1 VWHDACSRKGMPACP
16 DEATW
21 RGAHRA
27 LTVVVIAL
35 AVCGTTTRSAA
46 QDVRGRPSTA
56 VPIRAIVVTG
66 LQQIRESIVLD
77 QLDVRAGDM
86 FDETVVS
93 RNIQRLDRL
102 GVFSRIE
109 IVPSQDAD
117 GVRLTIAVVETL
129 RVLPAVSIAIS
140 DADGVSAGPTVR
152 LLSFRG
158 IPHEV
163 SATAR
168 FGGSTLVEF
177 KEVSPFLYKRRLWHQ
192 LRLTYEDRQNPLD
205 DFAQT
210 SVETD
215 GQIGARLSARSKVG
229 ALFNMFTVA
238 SDVPGK
244 TLSSPNRDWFFS
256 GGALFEYDSR
266 DFPTNPSRGW
276 WNSVDF
282 LWRGGS
288 GTYVTLNF
296 DGRRYQ
302 PLSEGQ
308 VLVASTL
315 LTLQS
320 GTIGEDV
327 PVYGDYSLGGE
338 NTIRGWPFGSRRGK
352 NQFINTLE
360 YRYAIVR
367 PRGFKVFGFN
377 FYAGL
382 AAAVFGDLGAVWTE
396 PGEFTD
402 RFIGG
407 GGVGLRIVAPFV
419 NLIRL
424 DLSFGEPD
432 GAAFFQLGMNEK
444 FVTQRN
450 RVR

>member
-1 VWHDACSRKGMPACP
+1 MPACP
-16 DEATW
+16 VEARR
-21 RGAHRA
+21 RGPHRA
-27 LTVVVIAL
+27 WPILAIVL
-35 AVCGTTTRSAA
+35 AVCGIHTPLLA
-46 QDVRGRPSTA
+46 QEVHDSPPVS
-56 VPIRAIVVTG
+56 VPIRTIVVTG
-66 LQQIRESIVLD
+66 LQQVRESIVLD
-77 QLDVRAGDM
+77 QLDVQVGDL
-86 FDETVVS
+86 FDETVIP

-102 GVFSRIE
+102 NVFSRID
-109 IVPSQDAD
+109 IVASREVD

-152 LLSFRG
+152 LLSVRG

-177 KEVSPFLYKRRLWHQ
+177 KEVSPFLYKRRLWHM
-192 LRLTYEDRQNPLD
+192 LRLTYEDRHNGLD
-205 DFAQT
+205 DFDQT

-215 GQIGARLSARSKVG
+215 GQIGARLSPRSKVG

-238 SDVPGK
+238 SDIPGK
-244 TLSSPNRDWFFS
+244 TLSPTNRDWFVS
-256 GGALFEYDSR
+256 SGALFEYDSR
-266 DFPTNPSRGW
+266 NFPTNPSRGW
-276 WNSVDF
+276 WTSADF

-288 GTYVTLNF
+288 GSYVTLNL

-302 PLSEGQ
+302 PLSDRQ

-320 GTIGEDV
+320 GTIGTDV

-360 YRYAIVR
+360 YRHSIVPSR
-367 PRGFKVFGFN
+367 DFKLFGFN

-382 AAAVFGDLGAVWTE
+382 AVAVFGDVGAVWTE
-396 PGEFTD
+396 SSDFAD

-424 DLSFGEPD
+424 DLAFGEPSGD
-432 GAAFFQLGMNEK
+432 AFLQLGVNEK

>member
-1 VWHDACSRKGMPACP
+1 MPACP
-16 DEATW
+16 VEATW
-21 RGAHRA
+21 RGPHRA
-27 LTVVVIAL
+27 LTILVSVL
-35 AVCGTTTRSAA
+35 AICGTSTRSLA
-46 QDVRGRPSTA
+46 QEVRASPSSS

-77 QLDVRAGDM
+77 QLDVRVGDL
-86 FDETVVS
+86 FDGTVIS
-93 RNIQRLDRL
+93 RNVQRLDRL
-102 GVFSRIE
+102 NVFSRID
-109 IVPSQDAD
+109 IVPSQDVD

-152 LLSFRG
+152 LLSVRG
-158 IPHEV
+158 VPHEM

-177 KEVSPFLYKRRLWHQ
+177 KEVSPFLYKRRLWHL
-192 LRLTYEDRQNPLD
+192 LRLTYEDRHNSLD
-205 DFAQT
+205 DFDQT

-215 GQIGARLSARSKVG
+215 GQLGVRLSPRSKVG

-244 TLSSPNRDWFFS
+244 TLSSSNRDWFLS
-256 GGALFEYDSR
+256 SGALFEYDSR
-266 DFPTNPSRGW
+266 NFPTNPTRGW
-276 WNSVDF
+276 WTSVDF
-282 LWRGGS
+282 VWRGGS
-288 GTYVTLNF
+288 GSYVTLNL

-302 PLSEGQ
+302 PLSDRQ

-320 GTIGEDV
+320 GTLGEDV

-360 YRYAIVR
+360 YRHSIVP
-367 PRGFKVFGFN
+367 PRDFKVFGFN

-382 AAAVFGDLGAVWTE
+382 AAAIFGDVGAVWTG
-396 PGEFTD
+396 PSDFAD

-407 GGVGLRIVAPFV
+407 GGIGLRIVAPFV

-424 DLSFGEPD
+424 DLSFGEPNGD
-432 GAAFFQLGMNEK
+432 AFLQLGVNEK

>member
-1 VWHDACSRKGMPACP
+1 MWHGACSREGMPACA
-16 DEATW
+16 DEGTW
-21 RGAHRA
+21 CGLHRA
-27 LTVVVIAL
+27 LTIL
-35 AVCGTTTRSAA
+35 AIVLAIGGTTTHSLA
-46 QDVRGRPSTA
+46 QEVRAGAPSM
-56 VPIRAIVVTG
+56 VPIREIAVTG
-66 LQQIRESIVLD
+66 LQHIRESVVLD
-77 QLDVRAGDM
+77 QLDVRVGDR
-86 FDETVVS
+86 FDETVIP

-109 IVPSQDAD
+109 IIPSQDVD

-129 RVLPAVSIAIS
+129 RVLPAVSIAVS

-152 LLSFRG
+152 LLSVG
-158 IPHEV
+158 GVPHEV

-177 KEVSPFLYKRRLWHQ
+177 KEVSPFLYKRRLWHL
-192 LRLTYEDRQNPLD
+192 LRVTYEDRQNTLD
-205 DFAQT
+205 DFGQK

-215 GQIGARLSARSKVG
+215 GQIGARLSPRSKVG

-244 TLSSPNRDWFFS
+244 TLSSTNRDWFFS
-256 GGALFEYDSR
+256 GGALLEYDSR

-288 GTYVTLNF
+288 GSYLTLNV

-302 PLSEGQ
+302 PLSDGQ

-320 GTIGEDV
+320 GTIGEDI
-327 PVYGDYSLGGE
+327 PIYGDYSLGGE

-360 YRYAIVR
+360 YRHSIVR
-367 PRGFKVFGFN
+367 PRDFKVFGFN
-377 FYAGL
+377 FYAGV
-382 AAAVFGDLGAVWTE
+382 AAAVFGDVGAVWSE
-396 PGEFTD
+396 PGEFAD

-424 DLSFGEPD
+424 DLSFGEPGGD
-432 GAAFFQLGMNEK
+432 AFLQLGINEK

>member
-1 VWHDACSRKGMPACP
+1 MG
-16 DEATW
+16 
-21 RGAHRA
+21 RGPHRA
-27 LTVVVIAL
+27 LTILVTVL
-35 AVCGTTTRSAA
+35 AISGTTTASLA
-46 QDVRGRPSTA
+46 QNASVTPRTT
-56 VPIRAIVVTG
+56 VPIRGIVVSG
-66 LQQIRESIVLD
+66 LQHIRESIVLD
-77 QLDVRAGDM
+77 QLDVRVGDR
-86 FDETVVS
+86 FDETVVP

-109 IVPSQDAD
+109 IVPSQDVD
-117 GVRLTIAVVETL
+117 GVRLAIAVVETL
-129 RVLPAVSIAIS
+129 RILPAVSIAIS
-140 DADGVSAGPTVR
+140 DANGVSAGPTIR
-152 LLSFRG
+152 LLSVRG
-158 IPHEV
+158 VPHEV
-163 SATAR
+163 SATTR

-177 KEVSPFLYKRRLWHQ
+177 KEVSPYLYTRRLWHL
-192 LRLTYEDRQNPLD
+192 LRLTFEDRQNELD
-205 DFAQT
+205 EFGQT

-215 GQIGARLSARSKVG
+215 GQIGARLSERSKVG
-229 ALFNMFTVA
+229 ALFNMFTVS

-256 GGALFEYDSR
+256 GGALYEYDSR
-266 DFPTNPSRGW
+266 DLPTNPSRGW

-288 GTYVTLNF
+288 GTYLTVNC
-296 DGRRYQ
+296 DVRRYQ
-302 PLSEGQ
+302 PLSDGQ
-308 VLVASTL
+308 FLVASTL

-360 YRYAIVR
+360 YRHSIVR
-367 PRGFKVFGFN
+367 PRDFKVFGFN
-377 FYAGL
+377 FYAGV
-382 AAAVFGDLGAVWTE
+382 AAAVFGDVGAVWSD
-396 PGEFTD
+396 PGEFAD

-407 GGVGLRIVAPFV
+407 GGAGLRIVVPFV

-424 DLSFGEPD
+424 DLSFGEPGGD
-432 GAAFFQLGMNEK
+432 AFLKLGVNEK